1 VFALFATIS
10 SIFIVRAYPRR
21 LLLIPGSF
29 IVGTSH
35 LLVILFDYQDNDLG
49 VLIIMVLLV
58 MVFFVLLQPVSYL
71 YMYEVGMDATLGIC
85 KLMLFS
91 SQLLLTLI
99 TPFMLE
105 KLTPKGTF
113 LIFAVFA
120 FCGRFYNIALIR
132 ETAGLSDKEKK
143 LIY

>member
-1 VFALFATIS
+1 
-10 SIFIVRAYPRR
+10 
-21 LLLIPGSF
+21 
-29 IVGTSH
+29 
-35 LLVILFDYQDNDLG
+35 VILFDYQDNDLG

-105 KLTPKGTF
+105 KLTPKRTF

-120 FCGRFYNIALIR
+120 FCGGVYNIALIR